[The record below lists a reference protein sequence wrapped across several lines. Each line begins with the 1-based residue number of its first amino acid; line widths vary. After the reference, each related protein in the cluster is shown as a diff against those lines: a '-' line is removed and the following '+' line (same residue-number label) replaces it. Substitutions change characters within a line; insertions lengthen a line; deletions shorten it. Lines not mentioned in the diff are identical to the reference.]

1 MTRLLLVLA
10 ASVLCAGATAPL
22 AQTDLDALMGRVLL
36 KRDDNWKK
44 LQQYILEERET
55 MEVTAL
61 DGRRIYGFKR
71 EYQWF
76 PRQGFFIKSP
86 LTADSVK
93 ISEEDRRREEARWL
107 AREQGREKRRAEI
120 AAGKTPPEPARGE
133 ITIGSNGVNADIE
146 SALRDTLEP
155 GFVSSAYF
163 LDFKF
168 EQGQYALVGRDTYLG
183 RDVLKVEY
191 YPTRMFTGG
200 RGRPNRQLRERNK
213 EIGRQMNKVSIITL
227 WVDQTDRQIVK
238 YEFANVDADF
248 FPAGWLMQ
256 LDDITASME
265 MTQPFEGV
273 WLPRIIRIGFDLAF
287 AAGNVQGRYAS
298 EYYDYRLAST
308 SGQFREA
315 PGR

>member
-1 MTRLLLVLA
+1 MGLA
-10 ASVLCAGATAPL
+10 GTAPA
-22 AQTDLDALMGRVLL
+22 AQSDLDALMGRVLL

-76 PRQGFFIKSP
+76 PRQGVFVKSP
-86 LTADSVK
+86 LTVDGVK
-93 ISEEDRRREEARWL
+93 IGEEDRRRQEARWL
-107 AREQGREKRRAEI
+107 AREQAREKRRAEI
-120 AAGKTPPEPARGE
+120 AAGKTPPQPARGE
-133 ITIGSNGVNADIE
+133 ITIGPNGVNADFE
-146 SALRDTLEP
+146 AALRDTLEP

-168 EQGQYALVGRDTYLG
+168 EEGQYALVGRDQYLG
-183 RDVLKVEY
+183 REVLKVEY

-213 EIGRQMNKVSIITL
+213 EIGRQMNKVSIVTL

-256 LDDITASME
+256 LDDVTASME
-265 MTQPFEGV
+265 MSQPFDGV
-273 WLPRIIRIGFDLAF
+273 WLPKTIRIGFDLAF
-287 AAGNVQGRYAS
+287 AAGNVQGRYTS
-298 EYYDYRLAST
+298 EYYDYRLAT
-308 SGQFREA
+308 TG
-315 PGR
+315 GRVR

>member
-1 MTRLLLVLA
+1 MLRRLVIVACLLAGVGA
-10 ASVLCAGATAPL
+10 AHPS
-22 AQTDLDALMGRVLL
+22 AQSDLDALMGRVLL

-55 MEVTAL
+55 MQVTAL
-61 DGRRIYGFKR
+61 DGRRIYGFTR

-76 PRQGFFIKSP
+76 PREGFFIKSP
-86 LTADSVK
+86 LTADGVR
-93 ISEEDRRREEARWL
+93 IGDEERRRQEARWL
-107 AREQGREKRRAEI
+107 AREQAREKRRAEI
-120 AAGKTPPEPARGE
+120 AAGKAPPEPARGE

-155 GFVSSAYF
+155 GFVSAAYF

-168 EQGQYALVGRDTYLG
+168 EAGQYALVGREQYLG

-213 EIGRQMNKVSIITL
+213 EIGRQMNKVSIVTL
-227 WVDQTDRQIVK
+227 WVDQADRQIVK

-265 MTQPFEGV
+265 MSQPFEGV
-273 WLPRIIRIGFDLAF
+273 WLPKIIRIGFDLAF
-287 AAGNVQGRYAS
+287 AAGSVQGRYAS

-315 PGR
+315 PGK

>member
-22 AQTDLDALMGRVLL
+22 AQSDLDALMGRVLL

>member
-1 MTRLLLVLA
+1 MIRRIAIIGCLSITLA
-10 ASVLCAGATAPL
+10 GGVPA
-22 AQTDLDALMGRVLL
+22 AQSDLDALMGRVLL

-76 PRQGFFIKSP
+76 PRQGLFVKSP
-86 LTADSVK
+86 LTVDGVK
-93 ISEEDRRREEARWL
+93 IGEDDRRRQEARWL
-107 AREQGREKRRAEI
+107 AREQAREKRRAEI
-120 AAGKTPPEPARGE
+120 AAGKTPPQPARGE
-133 ITIGSNGVNADIE
+133 ITIGATGVNADFE
-146 SALRDTLEP
+146 AALRDTLEP

-168 EQGQYALVGRDTYLG
+168 EEGQYALVGRDQYLG
-183 RDVLKVEY
+183 REVLKVEY

-213 EIGRQMNKVSIITL
+213 EIGRQMNKVSIVTL

-256 LDDITASME
+256 LDDVTASME
-265 MTQPFEGV
+265 MSQPFDGV
-273 WLPRIIRIGFDLAF
+273 WLPKTIRIGFDLAF
-287 AAGNVQGRYAS
+287 AVGNVQGRYTS
-298 EYYDYRLAST
+298 EYYDYRLAT
-308 SGQFREA
+308 TG
-315 PGR
+315 GRVR